1 MGIARSTFYDEPT
14 PAHDDTAIVEAIAAI
29 CDEFE
34 FYGWR
39 RVRAELQH
47 RGMIVNHKKIRRL
60 MREHDLQPRRRRR
73 YVATTDSDHDQP
85 IYPNRTDDL
94 TLDGPNQLWV
104 ADITYVAIVE
114 GFAYVAV
121 ILDAWSRRAVGYAI
135 SRSIDVRLT
144 LAALNAA
151 IESRHPAA
159 GCVHH
164 SDRGSQYA
172 AQAYREALLR
182 CGLAGSMGR
191 RGNPYDNAKAE
202 SFMKTLKVEAVYPM
216 AYETFADVAKDL
228 PRFIDEVYN
237 RRRLHS
243 AELRGK
249 VGDGV
254 NQAADLISATAS
266 IPSLNFI
273 PLTTFGNWF

>member
-1 MGIARSTFYDEPT
+1 MKIARSSFYDDPT
-14 PAHDDTAIVEAIAAI
+14 GAHDDTAIVEAIATI

-34 FYGWR
+34 AYGWR
-39 RVRAELQH
+39 RVRAELRH
-47 RGMIVNHKKIRRL
+47 RGMVVNHKKIRRL
-60 MREHDLQPRRRRR
+60 MREHDLQPRQRRR
-73 YVATTDSDHDQP
+73 YIATTDSDHDQP
-85 IYPNRTDDL
+85 IYPNRAKDL
-94 TLDGPNQLWV
+94 AIDGPNQLWV

-121 ILDAWSRRAVGYAI
+121 ILDAWSRRAIGYAI
-135 SRSIDVRLT
+135 SRAIDVRLT
-144 LAALNAA
+144 SAALNAA
-151 IESRHPAA
+151 IERRNPPA

-182 CGLAGSMGR
+182 NGLVGSMGR

-216 AYETFADVAKDL
+216 AYETFADVAEDL
-228 PRFIDEVYN
+228 PQFIDEVYN

-243 AELRGK
+243 ALGYFSPQQFEDRNPRPT
-249 VGDGV
+249 V
-254 NQAADLISATAS
+254 QSAA
-266 IPSLNFI
+266 
-273 PLTTFGNWF
+273 